1 MRDKRKE
8 SQVEM
13 KMKVKNFS
21 YMFQIQFGSLIF
33 QRNYRK
39 HYSYSFHRINNWSNY
54 LYLEIDFTISLF
66 YIVRC
71 QHHASTILWTLFL
84 AHLISNLNTSM
95 FSYVDIFNVLINK
108 IYFYYQHTDIIIALY
123 ICNKFDSL
131 STFHAG
137 Q

>member
-54 LYLEIDFTISLF
+54 LYLEIDFRIL
-66 YIVRC
+66 
-71 QHHASTILWTLFL
+71 QHLNFITPHLTLPIDFT
-84 AHLISNLNTSM
+84 H
-95 FSYVDIFNVLINK
+95 
-108 IYFYYQHTDIIIALY
+108 
-123 ICNKFDSL
+123 
-131 STFHAG
+131 
-137 Q
+137 